1 MVNKA
6 ILVGR
11 LGSDPE
17 VKTTGSGK
25 EVANFNIATD
35 ETFKDSSGERQKRT
49 TWHRLTLWDKLAGIA
64 KEYLHKGD
72 MVYVEGRI
80 QNREYETSAG
90 ERKTVTEIVV
100 DTLRMLSS
108 NRTEDVKPTTKA
120 KHAAVSAEDIP
131 F

>member
-11 LGSDPE
+11 LGGDPE
-17 VKTTGSGK
+17 VRATGSGK
-25 EVANFNIATD
+25 EVANFSIATD
-35 ETFKDSSGERQKRT
+35 ETFKNGSGERQKRT

-64 KEYLHKGD
+64 KDYLHKGD

-80 QNREYETSAG
+80 QNREYETNTG
-90 ERKTVTEIVV
+90 ERKEVTEVV
-100 DTLRMLSS
+100 VNELRMLGGNSE
-108 NRTEDVKPTTKA
+108 NKA
-120 KHAAVSAEDIP
+120 KHTATSNEEPLP